1 MKGVV
6 LSTQI
11 KNDTNTRTEETR
23 ERYLLEYNCVL
34 NGGKSR
40 IGPRP
45 SHFRKSIYT
54 QRYTEFGDT
63 IEH

>member
-1 MKGVV
+1 MKGVI

-34 NGGKSR
+34 NGA
-40 IGPRP
+40 
-45 SHFRKSIYT
+45 SHFRKSIHT